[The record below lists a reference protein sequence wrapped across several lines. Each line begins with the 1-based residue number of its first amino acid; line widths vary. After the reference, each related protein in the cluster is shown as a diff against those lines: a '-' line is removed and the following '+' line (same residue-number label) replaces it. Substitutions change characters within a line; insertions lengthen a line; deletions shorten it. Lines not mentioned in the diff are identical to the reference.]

1 MLFRNFLLEKIQN
14 QQPVLGTWSIYSSS
28 SLTETLSLT
37 GLDFIVIDRE
47 HGPVSHESALTMVM
61 ACERHQVSPVMRVS
75 ELSLSEVQRA
85 LDLGV
90 HGIHVPNV
98 ETVEQVKALIEY
110 AKYPPVGNRGFSP
123 FTRASK
129 YQAAFAKT
137 QQKTANEKTLLC
149 VHLEGKKAIDNLDRF
164 LQFPELD
171 IIFLGLYDLS
181 KSLGIPGDVQHPD
194 VLRYLTKS
202 TEKIRASGKIPGTI
216 ASTEEQ
222 IQQYLNYG
230 VQYLT
235 FSVDCDVISQSYSK
249 AVKAFHNIT
258 QLKVTY

>member
-1 MLFRNFLLEKIQN
+1 M
-14 QQPVLGTWSIYSSS
+14 
-28 SLTETLSLT
+28 
-37 GLDFIVIDRE
+37 
-47 HGPVSHESALTMVM
+47 
-61 ACERHQVSPVMRVS
+61 
-75 ELSLSEVQRA
+75 
-85 LDLGV
+85 
-90 HGIHVPNV
+90 
-98 ETVEQVKALIEY
+98 
-110 AKYPPVGNRGFSP
+110 
-123 FTRASK
+123 
-129 YQAAFAKT
+129 
-137 QQKTANEKTLLC
+137 
-149 VHLEGKKAIDNLDRF
+149 HLEGKKAIDNLDRF